1 MKATTKV
8 FQSGR
13 SQAVRIPKCFRFQTN
28 TVNIRKQGESII
40 LTPQSD
46 LSWDDFFGGFGI
58 MNDNFTGENLYPI
71 IGRSGKSTN

>member
-1 MKATTKV
+1 MKTTTKV

-46 LSWDDFFGGFGI
+46 LSWDDFFAHHTCPDFEL
-58 MNDNFTGENLYPI
+58 DRKDSQVVQERELFE
-71 IGRSGKSTN
+71 